1 MKIAVLAVGAVLA
14 LAVSGPAAL
23 KNTTQVQHV
32 SATSD
37 IVVPAWLDL
46 PSRPFISSI
55 EYSGQAG
62 EEAAF
67 GTILYNLPSNG
78 TAEVNWL
85 KKNLESKGFAVDDR
99 TAAMDNF
106 AGADVVVTA
115 TDMVTGR
122 RINLVG
128 TNRPDGADLRIT
140 FEDPTV
146 ESYVS
151 LL

>member
-1 MKIAVLAVGAVLA
+1 MKSMVLAVGTLLA

-23 KNTTQVQHV
+23 QPKSTPVQQ
-32 SATSD
+32 AASD
-37 IVVPAWLDL
+37 IVVPAWMQL

-62 EEAAF
+62 QEAAF
-67 GTILYNLPSNG
+67 GTILYHLPSNG

-85 KKNLESKGFAVDDR
+85 KKNLESKGFSVDDR

>member
-14 LAVSGPAAL
+14 VAVSGPAAFTE
-23 KNTTQVQHV
+23 KTQVQRIA
-32 SATSD
+32 ATSD

-62 EEAAF
+62 AEAAF
-67 GTILYNLPSNG
+67 GTILYDLPTNG
-78 TAEVNWL
+78 VSEVTWL
-85 KKNLESKGFAVDDR
+85 KKHLKQQGFAVDDR
-99 TAAMDNF
+99 TAAIDNF
-106 AGADVVVTA
+106 AGADVVITA
-115 TDMVTGR
+115 TDMVSGR

-128 TNRPDGADLRIT
+128 TTRMDGADLRIT